1 MDTDTL
7 LNALLVLVFVL
18 IGGVFAG
25 TEMAIVNLREGQIKR
40 IEESGPSGMRTA
52 KLVRNP
58 NLFLSAVQIG
68 VTLAGFFSSAYG
80 ASTLA
85 PDLAPLLI
93 NIGIPDGTADTVA
106 LILMTLVIAYLSLVL
121 GELAPKRLAMQRA
134 VGFTRVLA
142 PPLNM
147 FARVMRPVIW
157 LLSVSTNFVVKLVGG
172 DPNATTE
179 EYTAAELR
187 QLVQETPDLRREH
200 RQILSDAFSVG
211 ERLIDEVKRPRTDV
225 EFRAET
231 MPLSEAA
238 AAIRD
243 LPYTRYPVYRES
255 IDDVVGFIH
264 IRDLLS
270 HEGSGGDAIAS
281 ITRPILAVPGSN
293 RSLPTLSQM
302 RGGGHHIALVVD
314 EYGGTDGIATLE
326 DLLEELVG
334 EIYDEYDDEKVDAS
348 ARHTLSDGGSVVLD
362 GGLIIEEASE
372 EIGVDLP
379 DDGQYETLAGLVL
392 DRLGRM
398 PKTGDS
404 VEIEG
409 LRFEAAEMASH
420 RIERVRVT
428 RSEAPDESN
437 GPSEGS

>member
-1 MDTDTL
+1 MDIDTL

-40 IEESGPSGMRTA
+40 IEESGASGAKTA

-85 PDLAPLLI
+85 PDVAPVLED
-93 NIGIPDGTADTVA
+93 IGVPSGTADTLA
-106 LILMTLVIAYLSLVL
+106 LIGMTLVIAYLSLVL

-134 VGFTRVLA
+134 VGFTKVLA

-147 FARVMRPVIW
+147 FARLMRPVIW

-187 QLVQETPDLRREH
+187 QLVQDTPDLHKEH
-200 RQILSDAFSVG
+200 RQILSDAFSAG
-211 ERLIDEVKRPRTDV
+211 ERLIEEVKRPRTDV
-225 EFRAET
+225 EFLPET
-231 MPLSEAA
+231 MALRDAA
-238 AAIRD
+238 AAVRN

-264 IRDLLS
+264 IRDLLT
-270 HEGSGGDAIAS
+270 HEGAGGDSIAELA
-281 ITRPILAVPGSN
+281 RPILAVPGSN
-293 RSLPTLSQM
+293 RILPTLTRM
-302 RGGGHHIALVVD
+302 RREGHHIALVVD

-334 EIYDEYDDEKVDAS
+334 EIYDEYDDDRTAAS
-348 ARHTLSDGGSVVLD
+348 PEQTLD
-362 GGLIIEEASE
+362 GGGVLELEGGVIIEEASE
-372 EIGVDLP
+372 RLGVELP

-398 PKTGDS
+398 PIRGDS

-409 LRFEAAEMASH
+409 LRFEVVAMASH
-420 RIERVRVT
+420 RIEGVRVT
-428 RSEAPDESN
+428 RIDGHNASGDEA
-437 GPSEGS
+437 

>member
-1 MDTDTL
+1 MDIDTL

-40 IEESGPSGMRTA
+40 IEESGASGAKTA

-85 PDLAPLLI
+85 PDVAPVFE
-93 NIGIPDGTADTVA
+93 NFGVPDGTADTLA
-106 LILMTLVIAYLSLVL
+106 LIGMTLVIAYLSLVL

-134 VGFTRVLA
+134 VGFTKVLA

-147 FARVMRPVIW
+147 FARLMRPVIW

-179 EYTAAELR
+179 DYTAAELR
-187 QLVQETPDLRREH
+187 QLVKDTPDLRQEH
-200 RQILSDAFSVG
+200 RQILSDAFTAG
-211 ERLIDEVKRPRTDV
+211 ERLVEEVKRPRTDV
-225 EFRAET
+225 EFLPAG
-231 MPLSEAA
+231 MPLSAA
-238 AAIRD
+238 GRVVRD

-264 IRDLLS
+264 IRDLLT
-270 HEGSGGDAIAS
+270 HEGSDRETIAS
-281 ITRPILAVPGSN
+281 LARPILGVPGSN
-293 RSLPTLSQM
+293 KILPTLAQM
-302 RGGGHHIALVVD
+302 RRQGHHIALVVD
-314 EYGGTDGIATLE
+314 EYGGTDGIVTLE
-326 DLLEELVG
+326 DLVEELVG
-334 EIYDEYDDEKVDAS
+334 EIYDEYDEDRADSSVERQLD
-348 ARHTLSDGGSVVLD
+348 DGGSVELD

-372 EIGVDLP
+372 KIGAELP

-398 PKTGDS
+398 PIRGDS

-409 LRFEAAEMASH
+409 LRFEVVAMASH
-420 RIERVRVT
+420 RIERIRVT
-428 RSEAPDESN
+428 RIDGPEASD
-437 GPSEGS
+437 GQA

>member
-157 LLSVSTNFVVKLVGG
+157 LLSVSTN
-172 DPNATTE
+172 
-179 EYTAAELR
+179 
-187 QLVQETPDLRREH
+187 
-200 RQILSDAFSVG
+200 
-211 ERLIDEVKRPRTDV
+211 
-225 EFRAET
+225 
-231 MPLSEAA
+231 
-238 AAIRD
+238 
-243 LPYTRYPVYRES
+243 
-255 IDDVVGFIH
+255 
-264 IRDLLS
+264 
-270 HEGSGGDAIAS
+270 
-281 ITRPILAVPGSN
+281 
-293 RSLPTLSQM
+293 
-302 RGGGHHIALVVD
+302 
-314 EYGGTDGIATLE
+314 
-326 DLLEELVG
+326 
-334 EIYDEYDDEKVDAS
+334 
-348 ARHTLSDGGSVVLD
+348 SVV
-362 GGLIIEEASE
+362 
-372 EIGVDLP
+372 
-379 DDGQYETLAGLVL
+379 
-392 DRLGRM
+392 
-398 PKTGDS
+398 
-404 VEIEG
+404 
-409 LRFEAAEMASH
+409 
-420 RIERVRVT
+420 
-428 RSEAPDESN
+428 
-437 GPSEGS
+437 

>member
-40 IEESGPSGMRTA
+40 IEESGNSGARTA
-52 KLVRNP
+52 RLVRNP

-85 PDLAPLLI
+85 PDLAPILVNL
-93 NIGIPDGTADTVA
+93 GVPDGTADTLA
-106 LILMTLVIAYLSLVL
+106 LIGMTLVIAYLSLVL

-134 VGFTRVLA
+134 VGFTKVLA

-147 FARVMRPVIW
+147 FALLMRPVIW

-179 EYTAAELR
+179 EYTSAELR
-187 QLVQETPDLRREH
+187 QLVQDTPDLRQEH
-200 RQILSDAFSVG
+200 RQILSDAFTAG
-211 ERLIDEVKRPRTDV
+211 ERLVEEVKRPRTDV
-225 EFRAET
+225 EFLSEK
-231 MPLSEAA
+231 MPLSAA
-238 AAIRD
+238 GRVVRD

-264 IRDLLS
+264 IRDLLT
-270 HEGSGGDAIAS
+270 HEGSDRETLAFLA
-281 ITRPILAVPGSN
+281 RPILGVPGSN
-293 RSLPTLSQM
+293 KILPTLTQM
-302 RGGGHHIALVVD
+302 RRQGHHIALVVD
-314 EYGGTDGIATLE
+314 EYGGTDGIVTLE
-326 DLLEELVG
+326 DLVEELVG
-334 EIYDEYDDEKVDAS
+334 EIYDEYDDESAGPSVERELDA
-348 ARHTLSDGGSVVLD
+348 GGSVELD

-372 EIGVDLP
+372 KIGADLP

-392 DRLGRM
+392 DRLGRL
-398 PKTGDS
+398 PIDGDS
-404 VEIEG
+404 VKIEG
-409 LRFEAAEMASH
+409 HRYEVVKMAGH

-428 RSEAPDESN
+428 RIDAPEESD
-437 GPSEGS
+437 GAS